1 MLYLLT
7 QGIVDREKVSWKEK
21 FSGHSWPLTEPGPVE
36 ILAAA
41 ASQSTVEGEESDED
55 EEKPPEGENQSESD
69 HSSQEEGSEQSDTEK
84 DIAEKVERISIS
96 EAEKADE
103 QIEEE
108 EEDPRSPEE
117 KMDEIIENAF
127 LQALKTNAKKMELPV
142 LTRYAHNIGIF
153 GTFSLLLEVFKII
166 ILTSESKEHFI

>member
-1 MLYLLT
+1 MLYLLK

-21 FSGHSWPLTEPGPVE
+21 ISGQSWPLTEPGPVE

-41 ASQSTVEGEESDED
+41 ASQSTLEGAESDED

-96 EAEKADE
+96 EAAEKADE

-142 LTRYAHNIGIF
+142 LTRYAQDGMF
-153 GTFSLLLEVFKII
+153 VTYSQLLEF
-166 ILTSESKEHFI
+166 F

>member
-21 FSGHSWPLTEPGPVE
+21 ISGQSWPLTEPGPVE

-41 ASQSTVEGEESDED
+41 ASQSTLEGAESDED

-108 EEDPRSPEE
+108 EDPRSPEE

-142 LTRYAHNIGIF
+142 LTRYAQDGMF
-153 GTFSLLLEVFKII
+153 VTYSQLLEVF
-166 ILTSESKEHFI
+166 

>member
-21 FSGHSWPLTEPGPVE
+21 ISGYSWPSTEPGPVE

-41 ASQSTVEGEESDED
+41 ASQSAAEGAESDED
-55 EEKPPEGENQSESD
+55 EEKPLAGENQSESD
-69 HSSQEEGSEQSDTEK
+69 HSVQEEGSEQSDTEK
-84 DIAEKVERISIS
+84 DITEKVERISIS
-96 EAEKADE
+96 EAAEKADE

-142 LTRYAHNIGIF
+142 LTRYAQDGMF
-153 GTFSLLLEVFKII
+153 VTYSQLLEVF
-166 ILTSESKEHFI
+166 

>member
-1 MLYLLT
+1 MMLYLLT

-21 FSGHSWPLTEPGPVE
+21 FSGYSWPLTEPGPVE

-55 EEKPPEGENQSESD
+55 EEKPLAGENQSESD
-69 HSSQEEGSEQSDTEK
+69 HSSQEEDSEQSDTEK
-84 DIAEKVERISIS
+84 DITEKVERISIS
-96 EAEKADE
+96 EAAANSADE

-108 EEDPRSPEE
+108 EENPRSPEE

-142 LTRYAHNIGIF
+142 LTRYAHNGMF
-153 GTFSLLLEVFKII
+153 GTFSLLLEVF
-166 ILTSESKEHFI
+166 TAFHP